1 MRNILLLRSGRSN
14 EPEGRDQ
21 VPESNEVENVFDDV
35 ERRCECRPVCINQAA
50 TARKCV
56 TEHAQRRF
64 ALTLIAVQLSEE
76 NHLRHQAGVCYVGW
90 SVQP

>member
-1 MRNILLLRSGRSN
+1 MRNTLLLRSGRSN
-14 EPEGRDQ
+14 EPEGRDR

-64 ALTLIAVQLSEE
+64 ALTLIAVQLPE
-76 NHLRHQAGVCYVGW
+76 
-90 SVQP
+90 